1 MVTKSFLDKFK
12 YFMDFLSHKIGIGSQ
27 NNCKSLPF
35 ILSLCLIRYRGNV
48 RIMGSPINKFFE
60 VQT

>member
-12 YFMDFLSHKIGIGSQ
+12 YFMDFLSHKIGKGSQ

-35 ILSLCLIRYRGNV
+35 ILSLCLIRYRATSELWD
-48 RIMGSPINKFFE
+48 RL
-60 VQT
+60 